1 MTHPRQTIRENLVAL
16 LTGLPLTGSHVY
28 GSRVAPLAEA
38 DLPAI
43 RVYADSSESSAID
56 IHNLIRERG
65 VIFRI
70 EIVARATADLDDTL
84 DAIAEDVEDA
94 LLTAPGSTW
103 LGGELRDPISDEIE
117 VDDDTSQPVGI
128 CRMAISINTYA

>member
-1 MTHPRQTIRENLVAL
+1 MTHPRKTIRDNVVAL
-16 LTGLPLTGSHVY
+16 LTGLPLTGSRVY
-28 GSRVAPLAEA
+28 GSRVAPLSESE
-38 DLPAI
+38 LPAI

-84 DAIAEDVEDA
+84 DAIAEDVEQA
-94 LLTAPGSTW
+94 LLAAPGSTW

-117 VDDDTSQPVGI
+117 IDDDTSQPVGI